1 MLEYILECFRVVV
14 FSYVVTNILMVSG
27 QIMSKYSDFL
37 GDINRSDKWYSWIA
51 KPLGYCDN
59 CFAGQVSLWYGLY
72 LFGFNI
78 ITIITFI
85 CTNLILL
92 KQLHKHFNNA

>member
-14 FSYVVTNILMVSG
+14 FSYVVTNILMADDCLL
-27 QIMSKYSDFL
+27 SKYTEFL
-37 GDINRSDKWYSWIA
+37 GVIKRSKKWYDWLA
-51 KPLGYCDN
+51 KPLGYCDS
-59 CFAGQVSLWYGLY
+59 CFTGQVSLWYGLY

-78 ITIITFI
+78 ISIITFI